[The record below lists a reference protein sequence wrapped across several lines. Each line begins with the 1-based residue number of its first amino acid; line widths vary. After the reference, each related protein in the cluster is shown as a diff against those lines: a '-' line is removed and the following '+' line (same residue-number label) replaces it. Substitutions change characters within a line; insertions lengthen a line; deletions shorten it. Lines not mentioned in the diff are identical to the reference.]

1 MIDGSA
7 CTRGAWAT
15 GFDVFLVIG
24 LIEGLHIS
32 QPSQNAV
39 HEFV

>member
-1 MIDGSA
+1 MNDDSA
-7 CTRGAWAT
+7 CMRGACAT
-15 GFDVFLVIG
+15 EVEVFLVIG